1 MVTFQALIS
10 GLVILCLSFYLS
22 RYSKEISVFLN
33 IELISIPSIEEL
45 FRSIREAIES
55 AEEFRVVFA
64 AIINITTRQ
73 LFQDTHLIL
82 GVIEKLFSEIQ
93 SLNTSFKK
101 ESKPYPKKLKKKN
114 NHYLL
119 KFIIK
124 YLPEEYAANAIDNH
138 YRWCKHYK
146 SRRIAIARLLI
157 IFLPQVIW
165 SELVCKLKKYQKQ
178 QNK

>member
-1 MVTFQALIS
+1 MATFQVLIYV
-10 GLVILCLSFYLS
+10 LVILFLFFYLS
-22 RYSKEISVFLN
+22 RYSKEISAFLN
-33 IELISIPSIEEL
+33 IELISIFSIEDL
-45 FRSIREAIES
+45 FRSIREAIEP
-55 AEEFRVVFA
+55 AAEFRVIFA
-64 AIINITTRQ
+64 TIINKTIRQ

-101 ESKPYPKKLKKKN
+101 ENKPYQKKLKKKN

-119 KFIIK
+119 KLIIK

-138 YRWCKHYK
+138 SRWCKHYK
-146 SRRIAIARLLI
+146 SRRIAISRLLI